1 MTDKGLIATNL
12 RHMEEVKLAPIETI
26 ARNETMPT
34 IILNSVFFFIITIL

>member
-12 RHMEEVKLAPIETI
+12 RHMEEVIAPIETI